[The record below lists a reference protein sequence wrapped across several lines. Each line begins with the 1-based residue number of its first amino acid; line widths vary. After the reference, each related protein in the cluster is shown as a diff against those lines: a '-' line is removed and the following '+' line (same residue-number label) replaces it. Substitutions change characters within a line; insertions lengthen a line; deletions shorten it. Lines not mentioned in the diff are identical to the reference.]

1 MKVAGARFPCYNSFD
16 ALPGTVRISLA
27 NNNAS
32 DYVELARRLFELL
45 DEYHAEYQDALSK
58 N

>member
-1 MKVAGARFPCYNSFD
+1 MYGPGFE

-27 NNNAS
+27 NKNKE
-32 DYVELARRLFELL
+32 DYIELARSFMNFLMNITRNILL
-45 DEYHAEYQDALSK
+45 PD